1 LDRRRSRSLGLL
13 TLVGAAAGF
22 AAALAAPSPDQPPD
36 RSPDRPPLRA
46 ANWLAASADPVQALG
61 FTRPECFKRP
71 KGARAAYL
79 AEVGRA
85 AFRTPLVL
93 GGQAA
98 RAGVTCETC
107 HQGGRRNPDFQFPGL
122 SGAPGTADVTS
133 SLFSSH
139 RDDGIDN
146 PKPIPDLGGPKSAL
160 KISQAPKD
168 RALEPFIHGLVTEEF
183 DGAEPPPA
191 VLAGLA
197 AYVRALSPD
206 ACPAEALRPLHVQDL
221 MAEARRAA
229 HAADLALQRRDPET
243 AVLMIGSA
251 RTELG
256 LINERY
262 DAPELAP
269 TRAALRAADLE
280 LAAVAE
286 AIRRRDQRPAT
297 PPEALMAVWFEGATA
312 LEARLVREEP
322 KSLFNPARL
331 AGYARRAGSSGASG
345 GAPSRS

>member
-13 TLVGAAAGF
+13 TLIAAAATLA
-22 AAALAAPSPDQPPD
+22 AAALAASPPN
-36 RSPDRPPLRA
+36 RPPLRA
-46 ANWLAASADPVQALG
+46 ASWLAASADPVRALG
-61 FTRPECFKRP
+61 FTRPECFERP
-71 KGARAAYL
+71 TGARAAYL

-107 HQGGRRNPDFQFPGL
+107 HEGGRRNPDFLFPGI
-122 SGAPGTADVTS
+122 SGAPGTADVTA

-160 KISQAPKD
+160 KISQDPKD
-168 RALEPFIHGLVTEEF
+168 HALEQFIHGLVTEEF

-191 VLAGLA
+191 VLEGLA
-197 AYVRALSPD
+197 AYVRALSPG
-206 ACPAEALRPLHVQDL
+206 ACPAQALRPLRAQDL
-221 MAEARRAA
+221 MAEARRAVQT
-229 HAADLALQRRDPET
+229 ADLALQRRDPAT

-256 LINERY
+256 LIYERY

-269 TRAALRAADLE
+269 TRSALRAADLE
-280 LAAVAE
+280 LAAIAE
-286 AIRRRDQRPAT
+286 AVRRDPRPKA
-297 PPEALMAVWFEGATA
+297 PPEALMAAWSEGATA
-312 LEARLVREEP
+312 LETRLVREEP
-322 KSLFNPARL
+322 KSLFDPARL
-331 AGYARRAGSSGASG
+331 AGYAHS